1 MDDLL
6 ATVQQ
11 WIPVD
16 VLIGLTVASAIGF
29 IGSLIAIPL
38 ILVRLPADYFDTRT
52 PRHWM
57 KDHHPV
63 LRLSGLVVKNV
74 VGIVF
79 LLAGFAMLFLPGQGV
94 LTMLIGVSLMDF
106 PRKRELEAKMVS
118 QPTLLG
124 VINAMRRRFDK
135 PPLTLARSLARIIH
149 EHFCCNRRSAAT
161 TSLWLAGSSLGP
173 SPYCTSTP
181 QVLRAPRAGLAT
193 RLSDFATNRHE

>member
-1 MDDLL
+1 MDSLL
-6 ATVQQ
+6 ATFQE

-29 IGSLIAIPL
+29 VGSLIAIPM

-57 KDHHPV
+57 KDHHPA
-63 LRLSGLVVKNV
+63 LRLMGLVAKNV

-94 LTMLIGVSLMDF
+94 LTMLIGISLMDF
-106 PRKRELEAKMVS
+106 PGKRALEARMVG

-124 VINAMRRRFDK
+124 VINSMRQKFGK
-135 PPLTLARSLARIIH
+135 PPLTLAP
-149 EHFCCNRRSAAT
+149 
-161 TSLWLAGSSLGP
+161 GP
-173 SPYCTSTP
+173 
-181 QVLRAPRAGLAT
+181 
-193 RLSDFATNRHE
+193 

>member
-6 ATVQQ
+6 AALQQ

-57 KDHHPV
+57 KDHHPA
-63 LRLSGLVVKNV
+63 LRLMGLVAKNV
-74 VGIVF
+74 MGIVF

-94 LTMLIGVSLMDF
+94 LTMLIGISLMDF
-106 PRKRELEAKMVS
+106 PGKRALEARMVG

-124 VINAMRRRFDK
+124 VINSMRQKFGK
-135 PPLTLARSLARIIH
+135 PPLTLAP
-149 EHFCCNRRSAAT
+149 
-161 TSLWLAGSSLGP
+161 GP
-173 SPYCTSTP
+173 
-181 QVLRAPRAGLAT
+181 
-193 RLSDFATNRHE
+193 

>member
-1 MDDLL
+1 MDGLL
-6 ATVQQ
+6 AIIQQ

-16 VLIGLTVASAIGF
+16 VLFGLAVAGAVGF

-63 LRLSGLVVKNV
+63 LRLLGLIVKNV

-79 LLAGFAMLFLPGQGV
+79 LLAGFAMLFLPGQGL

-106 PRKRELEAKMVS
+106 PRKRELEAKMVG

-124 VINAMRRRFDK
+124 IINAMRHKFDK
-135 PPLTLARSLARIIH
+135 PPLTLA
-149 EHFCCNRRSAAT
+149 
-161 TSLWLAGSSLGP
+161 P
-173 SPYCTSTP
+173 DP
-181 QVLRAPRAGLAT
+181 
-193 RLSDFATNRHE
+193 

>member
-1 MDDLL
+1 MDDVF

-16 VLIGLTVASAIGF
+16 VLIGLTVASGIGF

-74 VGIVF
+74 VGVVF
-79 LLAGFAMLFLPGQGV
+79 LLAGRKDPLVAPTGV
-94 LTMLIGVSLMDF
+94 RNIAESSVTFIEND
-106 PRKRELEAKMVS
+106 RA
-118 QPTLLG
+118 LG
-124 VINAMRRRFDK
+124 RLRPQHASPDRRVEGR
-135 PPLTLARSLARIIH
+135 
-149 EHFCCNRRSAAT
+149 AA
-161 TSLWLAGSSLGP
+161 
-173 SPYCTSTP
+173 
-181 QVLRAPRAGLAT
+181 AP
-193 RLSDFATNRHE
+193 

>member
-11 WIPVD
+11 WIPID
-16 VLIGLTVASAIGF
+16 VLIGLTVASSIGF
-29 IGSLIAIPL
+29 IGTLIAIPM

-63 LRLSGLVVKNV
+63 LRLSGLLVKNV
-74 VGIVF
+74 VGVLF

-106 PRKRELEAKMVS
+106 PKKRELEAKMVG

-124 VINAMRRRFDK
+124 VINAMRHKYGK
-135 PPLTLARSLARIIH
+135 PPLTLA
-149 EHFCCNRRSAAT
+149 
-161 TSLWLAGSSLGP
+161 P
-173 SPYCTSTP
+173 DP
-181 QVLRAPRAGLAT
+181 
-193 RLSDFATNRHE
+193 